1 MAASLNAE
9 AEFERLWLDEGS
21 WVDVAR
27 GWLAGADEVL
37 DAVMSSVSFRQG
49 RLFRYERWI
58 DEPRLGAGIGA
69 GRPHPHPVLG
79 DAQQALSARYGH
91 RFDGYG
97 LALYR
102 DGHDLQA
109 FHRDRDLRWLDDTVI
124 ILLTLGARRSWFL
137 RPRDNRYVHDD
148 NKGATHDLRPGPGDL
163 MVMGGA
169 TQLGW
174 EHSVPPQPGVRDPR
188 VSVQWRWTSRR
199 GRPVEGASYRAPR
212 TFSRR

>member
-1 MAASLNAE
+1 MAVSLNAD
-9 AEFERLWLDEGS
+9 AEFERLWL
-21 WVDVAR
+21 
-27 GWLAGADEVL
+27 
-37 DAVMSSVSFRQG
+37 
-49 RLFRYERWI
+49 

-69 GRPHPHPVLG
+69 GGSHPHPVLG

-102 DGHDLQA
+102 DGRDLQA
-109 FHRDRDLRWLDDTVI
+109 FHRDRDLRWLDDTLI

-137 RPRDNRYVHDD
+137 RPRSNRYVHDD

-174 EHSVPPQPGVRDPR
+174 EHSVPPQPGVREPR

-212 TFSRR
+212 TFSR